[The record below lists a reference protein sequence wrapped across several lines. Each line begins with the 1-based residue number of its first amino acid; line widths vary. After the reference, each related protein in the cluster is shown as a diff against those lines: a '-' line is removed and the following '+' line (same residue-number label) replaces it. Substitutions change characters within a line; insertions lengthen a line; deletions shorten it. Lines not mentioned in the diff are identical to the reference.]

1 MSAYLSLHPGKGF
14 VQQISTEGC
23 PLLVGMTSAVVAA
36 VQLIG
41 FLLSVFRHLLQ
52 QIIF

>member
-1 MSAYLSLHPGKGF
+1 VSAYLSLHPGKGS

-23 PLLVGMTSAVVAA
+23 PLLVGMTSVVAAA

>member
-1 MSAYLSLHPGKGF
+1 MSAYLSLRPGKGF

-23 PLLVGMTSAVVAA
+23 PLLVDMTSAVDAA

-41 FLLSVFRHLLQ
+41 FL
-52 QIIF
+52 